1 MTTYTI
7 ELTETEELAF
17 QYVAQTANS
26 WIQHAVHERA
36 RVAIEEII
44 QISIPQFL
52 NNNVQIP
59 STKEAI
65 VQAAYDNGYIKTGAE
80 RFAESSNNSITPNLP

>member
-17 QYVAQTANS
+17 QHITLSPNE
-26 WIQHAVHERA
+26 WIQNAVHERA

-44 QISIPQFL
+44 QKTIPQFL

-59 STKEAI
+59 STREAI

-80 RFAESSNNSITPNLP
+80 TRSDTLKTP